1 MQDAPQAPAPSTEPP
16 RQSPLVRFTAPFG
29 RLFSTLVE
37 MLYTRLEL
45 IFVEL
50 EEWIEGLVSV
60 VLWGLVAIFAA
71 GASLLL
77 GALALIFA
85 FWDTHRVLVSLLV
98 MGGFVLVTIGALWVI
113 VRKLRMQRALFAATL
128 AEFAKDRELLKAR
141 P

>member
-1 MQDAPQAPAPSTEPP
+1 VDEAPQDFEAPAKPP
-16 RQSPLVRFTAPFG
+16 ESRLNRFIASFSQLLV
-29 RLFSTLVE
+29 TLVE
-37 MLYTRLEL
+37 MTYTRLEL

-50 EEWIEGLVSV
+50 EEWAQSLVRV
-60 VLWGLVAIFAA
+60 ILWGLVAIFAA

-98 MGGFVLVTIGALWVI
+98 MGGFLLITIGAVWMI
-113 VRKLRMQRALFAATL
+113 VVKLRSQRTLFASTL
-128 AEFAKDRELLKAR
+128 SEFAKDRELLKGR